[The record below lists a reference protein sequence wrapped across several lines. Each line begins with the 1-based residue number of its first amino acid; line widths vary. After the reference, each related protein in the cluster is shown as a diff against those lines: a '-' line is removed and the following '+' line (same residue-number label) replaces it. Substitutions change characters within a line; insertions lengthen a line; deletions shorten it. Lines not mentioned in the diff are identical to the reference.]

1 MRVSRGLAVL
11 PYLLLFIFVCNY
23 INECLILQC
32 EFIWLMDCDFKGS
45 LPGSIVEIA
54 MPMAQFTFATCI
66 RNLVMVPSVSIVL
79 FSYQLSMGFGL
90 W

>member
-1 MRVSRGLAVL
+1 MRISQGLAVI
-11 PYLLLFIFVCNY
+11 PYLLLFIFVR
-23 INECLILQC
+23 LILQC

-79 FSYQLSMGFGL
+79 FSHQLSMGFDL